1 MCLLSASNVARRTE
15 EMKFS
20 FQLLSINYNLNGHI
34 WLVTTTSGSASLKAA
49 LKIQKSVNVCIYAC
63 CLYIFSLYLS
73 IHPSI
78 HPSILYIFLMKGREE
93 GRKASPE
100 ATYQDQVNLCGLAGS
115 AVGNFAKMHHAFSI
129 LHK

>member
-1 MCLLSASNVARRTE
+1 MCLLSASNVARITE

-20 FQLLSINYNLNGHI
+20 FQLLSINYNLKGHI

-49 LKIQKSVNVCIYAC
+49 LKIQRFINVCIYAC

-78 HPSILYIFLMKGREE
+78 DPSIHPLYFLDERKGGREE
-93 GRKASPE
+93 GKPRSYLSGSGKFMWASRVRCRKFCKDASC
-100 ATYQDQVNLCGLAGS
+100 L
-115 AVGNFAKMHHAFSI
+115 
-129 LHK
+129 